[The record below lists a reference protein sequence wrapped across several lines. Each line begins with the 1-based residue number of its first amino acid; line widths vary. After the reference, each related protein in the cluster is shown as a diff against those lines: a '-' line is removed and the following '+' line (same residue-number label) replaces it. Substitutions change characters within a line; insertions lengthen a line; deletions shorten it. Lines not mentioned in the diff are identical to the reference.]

1 MKAEATDTKE
11 DMSHMSKTP
20 SSTSSFLDMASWP
33 TVTIKL
39 LIPTLIHAQRLR
51 GLVAWQLISLSS
63 SWFEI
68 IRDMFDKNQD
78 GPLMGTHDLSW
89 TDWFPRA
96 ALQVTFSGTCGAH
109 QHLRENPSHFL
120 RNLDSLLVFSENTV
134 KIIEAEALRQNFKPS
149 NPPPTWRLT
158 SGHNHTFCSE
168 SLLIL
173 LWRVTW
179 TWTPAVTDVN
189 QVKHMFSEQHI
200 LLRNLMN
207 HVPLASY
214 PDTQRL
220 LLTHKVE

>member
-1 MKAEATDTKE
+1 MKNYTHKSDEGGSNRYQRGHE
-11 DMSHMSKTP
+11 PHEQNSQFKTP
-20 SSTSSFLDMASWP
+20 SSTSSSLDMMTCWP

-68 IRDMFDKNQD
+68 IRNMFDKNQD
-78 GPLMGTHDLSW
+78 GPLTGTHDLSR

-96 ALQVTFSGTCGAH
+96 AGTCGAH

-149 NPPPTWRLT
+149 NPPPTWRLA
-158 SGHNHTFCSE
+158 SGHNHTFFSE

-179 TWTPAVTDVN
+179 R
-189 QVKHMFSEQHI
+189 M
-200 LLRNLMN
+200 
-207 HVPLASY
+207 
-214 PDTQRL
+214 
-220 LLTHKVE
+220 